1 MWVYDLSS
9 AAESMN
15 SAPGCSL
22 TDGVCMTMGGPSC
35 GLRGKCL
42 GEWGSFSCDCH
53 PGYSGH
59 KCDNA
64 LPEWSFEKESML
76 RYQLRT
82 GISPRRTHAQFL
94 IRTRSSSGFLLSMN
108 SQDSNEFIILE

>member
-1 MWVYDLSS
+1 MTYQYIPVRSPIALTQTHFCVCVCVLGQVYDLSS

-22 TDGVCMTMGGPSC
+22 TDGVCVTAGGPSC

-59 KCDNA
+59 KCDNGESACLHFRIYKLIA
-64 LPEWSFEKESML
+64 LNGYIF
-76 RYQLRT
+76 
-82 GISPRRTHAQFL
+82 F
-94 IRTRSSSGFLLSMN
+94 F
-108 SQDSNEFIILE
+108 